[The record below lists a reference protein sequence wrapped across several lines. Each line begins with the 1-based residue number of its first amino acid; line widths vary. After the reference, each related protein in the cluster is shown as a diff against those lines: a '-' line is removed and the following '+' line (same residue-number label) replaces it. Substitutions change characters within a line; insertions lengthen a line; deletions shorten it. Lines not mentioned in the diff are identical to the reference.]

1 MTNPT
6 AAQPLDP
13 SDMDDIEAL
22 ALAAPQVWYGTYQIA
37 DGITDE
43 NAVALIEACSP
54 DTILALI
61 AQARASQPAASI
73 DQPIGHLSP
82 AIGQP
87 DAAICQP
94 QGATGTTGAIELPA
108 LPKTCHVVRNGL
120 GGIAF
125 EAYAPEEMEAYAR
138 AAIAADR
145 AKCQVSHTAEMAQW
159 ARDNNLNVPPHW
171 EAQPASAQPDRGA
184 AVAPSDAKGKAAA
197 ANAGGRIVKEVAQRE
212 RMNERFAGRANTP
225 ATADFDLPAPND
237 DVPGSHHLTPESI
250 AALIAD
256 MKACEAGSE
265 VPSIF
270 DRDWRTQCG
279 VIWRVMEHLAGA
291 TSAADA
297 KDAEIGFYKRLSQQA
312 QKEAMRESV
321 RDAIAKALDG
331 LYTCGRVWSAWSY
344 GTMSQDDF
352 ALAGEDDDVVDNI
365 TDAAIAAM
373 TAAPSSAAGKE
384 GGEA

>member
-1 MTNPT
+1 MTDTT

-184 AVAPSDAKGKAAA
+184 AVAPSDAKGNADGLALPVFSVSRYSDTKQRGVLVIFDRRLSDDELRAFHDSLTAKGKADAAA
-197 ANAGGRIVKEVAQRE
+197 A
-212 RMNERFAGRANTP
+212 P
-225 ATADFDLPAPND
+225 
-237 DVPGSHHLTPESI
+237 
-250 AALIAD
+250 
-256 MKACEAGSE
+256 
-265 VPSIF
+265 
-270 DRDWRTQCG
+270 
-279 VIWRVMEHLAGA
+279 
-291 TSAADA
+291 
-297 KDAEIGFYKRLSQQA
+297 A
-312 QKEAMRESV
+312 QKEN
-321 RDAIAKALDG
+321 
-331 LYTCGRVWSAWSY
+331 
-344 GTMSQDDF
+344 QQ
-352 ALAGEDDDVVDNI
+352 
-365 TDAAIAAM
+365 
-373 TAAPSSAAGKE
+373 
-384 GGEA
+384 